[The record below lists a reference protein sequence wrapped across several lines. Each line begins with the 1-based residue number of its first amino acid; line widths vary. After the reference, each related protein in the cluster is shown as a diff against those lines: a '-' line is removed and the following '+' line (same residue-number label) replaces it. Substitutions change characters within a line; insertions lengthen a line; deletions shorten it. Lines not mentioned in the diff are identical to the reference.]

1 MQYTLTRAHVHKLT
15 SDLLIE
21 NLELRDYKRTCSAP
35 VLVSIIFAACARLVS
50 ISAAAADFYGGP
62 SVETVRKA
70 THFNTPKIEIL
81 ERRLNRALRATRP
94 KKLRAC
100 QQVAIDLTLIP
111 YHGQHQTKENEL
123 YRSQAKSGTTH
134 FHAYA
139 SAYLIRHGQR
149 LTLALSYVRQGEDL
163 AVVLKRLMGMVRKTG
178 VRPSLVLLDRGFF
191 SVSVIRYFQRARIP
205 FLMPVPLRGR
215 KKEHPDGP
223 GGTRVFEYW
232 SKSGRG
238 QHTLTST
245 PKKTTG
251 TKKKTTGTKN
261 TTTDAKNTTAGTPK
275 KTGAKQKT
283 TGAKKITA
291 TVGIVVHCRNRAGRR
306 KKQGRERLVYAYWG
320 WDPPAAAQVSELYR
334 RRFGIETSYR
344 QMNQCRARTCTR
356 SPAVRLLLVGVALV
370 LRNVWVWLHWS
381 VLSAP
386 RRGQRLLRL
395 AALRVKRLL
404 LMLLAVAIEMFG
416 VVDGIDTQRPIPAR
430 LRR

>member
-1 MQYTLTRAHVHKLT
+1 MRLMQYTLTRSHVHGLT

-21 NLELRDYKRTCSAP
+21 NLELRDYKRACPART
-35 VLVSIIFAACARLVS
+35 LVAIIFAACARLVS

-70 THFNTPKIEIL
+70 TRFNTPAIAIL
-81 ERRLNRALRATRP
+81 ERRLNRALRVTGP
-94 KKLRAC
+94 KKRLPRPH
-100 QQVAIDLTLIP
+100 VSIDLTLIP
-111 YHGQHQTKENEL
+111 YHGQPQTNENEL

-149 LTLALSYVRQGEDL
+149 LTLALTYVRKGENL
-163 AVVLKRLMGMVRKTG
+163 AVVLKRLMGLVRKAG
-178 VRPSLVLLDRGFF
+178 ARPSLVLLDRGFF
-191 SVSVIRYFQRARIP
+191 CVSVIRYFQSARTP

-215 KKEHPDGP
+215 KKEHPKGP

-232 SKSGRG
+232 ARSGRG
-238 QHTLTST
+238 HHTLTRS
-245 PKKTTG
+245 
-251 TKKKTTGTKN
+251 
-261 TTTDAKNTTAGTPK
+261 D
-275 KTGAKQKT
+275 QKT
-283 TGAKKITA
+283 TTA

-306 KKQGRERLVYAYWG
+306 NKHGRERLVYAYWG
-320 WDPPAAAQVSELYR
+320 WEPPGAAQVSELYR

-344 QMNQCRARTCTR
+344 QMNQCRARTSTR
-356 SPAVRLLLVGVALV
+356 SPAVRLLLVGVALI

-386 RRGQRLLRL
+386 RRGQRVLRL

-404 LMLLAVAIEMFG
+404 LMLLKVAIEMFDIVG
-416 VVDGIDTQRPIPAR
+416 GLDTQRPIPAR
-430 LRR
+430 LRN